1 MTAKQKIT
9 IHASLNTAMHPF
21 IVIPTYHIILH
32 ADKMAHEETQNEM
45 LKGLATEENTYAAEP
60 LQTTIN
66 NNNHERLIITGMIM
80 IPG

>member
-1 MTAKQKIT
+1 
-9 IHASLNTAMHPF
+9 
-21 IVIPTYHIILH
+21 
-32 ADKMAHEETQNEM
+32 MAHEETQNEI